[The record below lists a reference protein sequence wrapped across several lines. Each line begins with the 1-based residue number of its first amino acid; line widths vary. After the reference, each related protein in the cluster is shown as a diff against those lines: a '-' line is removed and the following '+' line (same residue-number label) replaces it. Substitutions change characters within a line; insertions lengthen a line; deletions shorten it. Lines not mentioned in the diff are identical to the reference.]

1 MYMSKSKVN
10 KKSAYTIK
18 KVRKVMRMK
27 DNDFEPATYEVF
39 KVSGPNKF
47 VKYFC
52 SRKDAKAF
60 IDTYTD
66 TKMTMSIVKDI
77 MREIKM
83 K

>member
-1 MYMSKSKVN
+1 
-10 KKSAYTIK
+10 
-18 KVRKVMRMK
+18 MRMK

>member
-1 MYMSKSKVN
+1 MSKSKVN
-10 KKSAYTIK
+10 LKKNYTIK
-18 KVRKVMRMK
+18 KVNRVMKMK
-27 DNDFEPATYEVF
+27 ENNFEPATYEVF
-39 KVSGPNKF
+39 KVSGPKKF

-60 IDTYTD
+60 IDSYTD

-77 MREIKM
+77 IREIKM

>member
-10 KKSAYTIK
+10 VKSAYDIK
-18 KVRKVMRMK
+18 KVRRVLKMK
-27 DNDFEPATYEVF
+27 ENNFEPATYEVF

-60 IDTYTD
+60 VDSYTD

-77 MREIKM
+77 LREIKM